1 MGLEDYQI
9 VDIRRLRENFPEE
22 LQKYMDSEI
31 ASCFHLYCETF
42 HAAGW
47 TKVDDVEFIRW
58 ATKSPLENER
68 A

>member
-1 MGLEDYQI
+1 MGLENYQI
-9 VDIRRLRENFPEE
+9 ADIKRLRGNFPE

-31 ASCFHLYCETF
+31 ASCFHCYCEIF

-47 TKVDDVEFIRW
+47 TKVNDVEFIRW